1 MVFRFSFVIA
11 LTLSLLASGCSQ
23 TDPVYRY
30 GFDLTSLE
38 FTLYTADMGV
48 YPDTSVLD
56 DPSNPFKWGA
66 MEIDTKW
73 DIENTGRVVARFYCW
88 ATMLAREP
96 AGEHQY
102 YTASALEE
110 IWVTERADANYLPF
124 VKKMTIRSYQSV
136 LDNFPDSVSYLPDGA
151 TSFPL
156 NILAYD
162 ALVAMGETPQGDWYV
177 IEDELGARKLLK
189 GNP

>member
-1 MVFRFSFVIA
+1 MVFKSSFVLA
-11 LTLSLLASGCSQ
+11 LSLSIFCVGCSE

-30 GFDLTSLE
+30 GFDLAGLE
-38 FTLYTADMGV
+38 LNLHTADMGV

-102 YTASALEE
+102 YTATALEE
-110 IWVTERADANYLPF
+110 IWVTKRANETYLPF
-124 VKKMTIRSYQSV
+124 VKTMAIRGYQSV
-136 LDNFPDSVSYLPDGA
+136 LNHFPDSVSYLPDGV
-151 TSFPL
+151 TFFPL

-162 ALVAMGETPQGDWYV
+162 ALVAMDETPEGDWYV
-177 IEDELGARKLLK
+177 IEDEQGGRKLMK
-189 GNP
+189 GNL

>member
-1 MVFRFSFVIA
+1 MVFKFNLIFALMLSVIC
-11 LTLSLLASGCSQ
+11 SGCSE

-30 GFDLTSLE
+30 GFDLSGLE
-38 FTLYTADMGV
+38 FSLYTADMGV

-102 YTASALEE
+102 YTAIALDE
-110 IWVTERADANYLPF
+110 IWTTERAAEAYLPF
-124 VKKMTIRSYQSV
+124 IKAMAIRGYQSI
-136 LDNFPDSVSYLPDGA
+136 LDNFPDSVSYLPDGV

-162 ALVAMGETPQGDWYV
+162 ALVAMGETPQGAWYV
-177 IEDELGARKLLK
+177 VEDELGARKLMK
-189 GNP
+189 GDI